1 MANEPAKKTAA
12 APKTHQTDQTP
23 AADGTAP
30 VAAGR
35 TQQGELSNAPLSTNP
50 PRGVGEA
57 PSNQIAD
64 EPAAAG
70 LQEFMQERVDK
81 EQAAGHRGT
90 KMDTTPNENYTLRGV
105 GKGLPTPETQV
116 VTPRGNGTK

>member
-1 MANEPAKKTAA
+1 MAEAAKKTA
-12 APKTHQTDQTP
+12 PKATVTDQTP

-30 VAAGR
+30 IVAGR
-35 TQQGELSNAPLSTNP
+35 TQQGELATAPVTTNP

-57 PSNQIAD
+57 PADQVAD
-64 EPAAAG
+64 EPAAAS
-70 LQEFMQERVDK
+70 LQEFMQKRVDA

-90 KMDTTPNENYTLRGV
+90 KMDPTPRSAYTLRGV
-105 GKGLPTPETQV
+105 GRGEATPESTV

>member
-1 MANEPAKKTAA
+1 MAEAKKAP
-12 APKTHQTDQTP
+12 APKVTETDQTP

-30 VAAGR
+30 IVAGR
-35 TQQGELSNAPLSTNP
+35 TQQGELSTAPITTNP

-57 PSNQIAD
+57 PANQVAD
-64 EPAAAG
+64 EPAAAA
-70 LQEFMQERVDK
+70 LQKFMQERVDK

-90 KMDTTPNENYTLRGV
+90 KMDTTPNSAYTLRGV
-105 GKGLPTPETQV
+105 GRGDPTPETTV